1 MDSARHYEPHTILLW
16 KKVAEQVEA
25 QRLIALFPSAQV
37 QIIDRQNGVTLPHQ
51 RGVHPIL
58 GGKRVL
64 MIGEASSFIRS
75 FDGQL
80 GESARCRPY
89 LKLVPL
95 SNGCPYY
102 CTYCYLAYI
111 YRQYHSF
118 IKVNVNCGRMFDEL
132 RRAVTRN
139 CGDIAFNMGEMLDS
153 LALDHVTNLTPRL
166 VPFFR
171 NLPGAYLMLLTKS
184 ANIDNLLTVKPTN
197 RVIVSWSLNS
207 RRMIETHEI
216 GTAGLDE
223 RLDAARRCQSHG
235 YRIRFRIDPGF
246 LYPNWQADYAE
257 MVQTALQCV
266 PPENITL
273 GMLRL
278 LPGHL
283 PLIAQA
289 YGDRGRDLRRHHL
302 VEKAS
307 DGKLRYTSADRIAFY
322 RFLID
327 TIRCLNDHVSISLCR
342 ETPDI
347 WRALGHLCHPSQCN
361 CLPWRTSG

>member
-1 MDSARHYEPHTILLW
+1 MDSARHYRPHTILLW
-16 KKVAEQVEA
+16 KRVAEQPEA
-25 QRLIALFPSAQV
+25 QRLLALFPSAQV
-37 QIIDRQNGVTLPHQ
+37 RIVERQSNVTLPQ
-51 RGVHPIL
+51 QPGVHPVL

-64 MIGEASSFIRS
+64 MIGEASSFVRS
-75 FDGQL
+75 FDGQP
-80 GESARCRPY
+80 GDSVHCRPY

-118 IKVNVNCGRMFDEL
+118 IKMNINYDRMFDEL
-132 RRAVTRN
+132 RKAVVPV

-153 LALDHVTNLTPRL
+153 LALDHITNLTPRL

-171 NLPGAYLMLLTKS
+171 DLPGAYLMLLTKS
-184 ANIDNLLTVKPTN
+184 ANIGNLLTVTPTG

-216 GTAGLDE
+216 GTASLSE

-235 YRIRFRIDPGF
+235 YRIRFRIDPGM
-246 LYPNWQADYAE
+246 LYPGWQADYAE
-257 MVQTALQCV
+257 MVRNALRCV
-266 PPENITL
+266 HPEDVTL

-278 LPGHL
+278 LPGHF
-283 PLIAQA
+283 PLITQA
-289 YGDRGRDLRRHHL
+289 YGDRGQSLRRHPL
-302 VEKAS
+302 VERAS
-307 DGKLRYTSADRIAFY
+307 DGKLRYASADRIAFY

-327 TIRCLNDHVSISLCR
+327 TIRCFDAHVSISLCR
-342 ETPDI
+342 ETPEV
-347 WRALGHLCHPSQCN
+347 WHALGHLCHPSHCN
-361 CLPWRTSG
+361 CLPW

>member
-1 MDSARHYEPHTILLW
+1 MDSARHYRPHTILLW
-16 KKVAEQVEA
+16 KPVAEQPEA
-25 QRLIALFPSAQV
+25 QRLLALFPSAHV
-37 QIIDRQNGVTLPHQ
+37 QLVDRQNGVTLPQ
-51 RGVHPIL
+51 QQGVHPVL
-58 GGKRVL
+58 GGKRIL
-64 MIGEASSFIRS
+64 MIGETSSFIRS
-75 FDGQL
+75 FDGQP
-80 GESARCRPY
+80 GVSVQCRPY

-118 IKVNVNCGRMFDEL
+118 IKVNINYGRMFDEL
-132 RRAVTRN
+132 RQTVVRS

-153 LALDHVTNLTPRL
+153 LALDHVTNLTPKL

-184 ANIDNLLTVKPTN
+184 ANVDNLLTVEPHD
-197 RVIVSWSLNS
+197 RVVVSWSLNS

-223 RLDAARRCQSHG
+223 RIDAAGRCQSHG
-235 YRIRFRIDPGF
+235 YRIRFRIDPGI

-257 MVQTALQCV
+257 MVQSALERV
-266 PPENITL
+266 RPENITL

-278 LPGHL
+278 LPSHL
-283 PLIAQA
+283 PLIGQA
-289 YGDRGRDLRRHHL
+289 YKNRGRTLRRQTL
-302 VEKAS
+302 TEKAS
-307 DGKLRYTSADRIAFY
+307 DGKLRYASADRIAFY

-327 TIRCLNDHVSISLCR
+327 AIRCFDAHVSVSLCR
-342 ETPDI
+342 ETPEV
-347 WRALGHLCHPSQCN
+347 WHALGPLCCPSCCN
-361 CLPWRTSG
+361 CLPS